1 MVTGAVS
8 PLAKR
13 RAGFTLVELL
23 LVTVLLLLMLGG
35 VIFSFSTLQRSASL
49 EEGAS
54 QVEALFRYA
63 RAQASSSGRPVRI
76 AFEED
81 VGDGLE
87 VPLGNLRLEWESDPF
102 NAPGVFQELP
112 EAGDLVRSITDLVRI
127 DFVRSVEPDR
137 EMQDT
142 NSVPGGV
149 GSDSVPEGGESV
161 WITFPPV
168 TFYPD
173 GSSDSSELTLVS
185 RDDEVKRKIVLELSG
200 LTGTV
205 RRSTRSTDEDFPEPT
220 EPEKTEPERKT
231 SVPVEKGVDLR
242 SDKSD
247 FDETSK

>member
-8 PLAKR
+8 PLAKG

-35 VIFSFSTLQRSASL
+35 VIFSFTSLQRNASL

-87 VPLGNLRLEWESDPF
+87 VPLGNLRVEWESDPL
-102 NAPGVFQELP
+102 NAPGVYQELP
-112 EAGDLVRSITDLVRI
+112 DAASLVRSITDLVRV
-127 DFVRSVEPDR
+127 DFVRSVEPDL

-149 GSDSVPEGGESV
+149 GSDSGTEGGQSV

-173 GSSDSSELTLVS
+173 GSSDSSELTLAS

-205 RRSTRSTDEDFPEPT
+205 RRSTRLTGEDVPEPT
-220 EPEKTEPERKT
+220 VPEQTEPARET
-231 SVPVEKGVDLR
+231 SAPAEKGVDSRLEKR
-242 SDKSD
+242 D
-247 FDETSK
+247 FDETTK